1 MTWSAQFQTDLKN
14 RESLSFLFRL
24 EFVRTKF
31 GVGSE
36 FIIDRTTQDL
46 QLESD
51 SVRINGTSVVNQSF
65 NVTFGQ
71 FSLNLVGDFRPYREK
86 LNKGQ
91 IAILYVGFE
100 GYSSSSYQRLIWGM
114 LRNIRKLNFNTYEL
128 EFEDALST
136 LDNRMDT
143 RFDSGLNIH
152 KSQLFYTLGQ
162 TTTLT
167 SNFNTNTDTQL
178 NLTDITIF
186 DKDTSGSGLIG
197 IDDPHNNGGN
207 GGIIYAEWTSKTTT
221 TAPAGYLTLTNTG
234 PLAVDYPSLSSSTW
248 PTEIH
253 AADAVV
259 YNAAQ
264 IAEFPPHIIGKI
276 IQSGTGAVLD
286 TLPNQWS
293 IGGELAA
300 DIYDYVDAENQK
312 VYIKASGTTYQWK
325 LAITEPQTEFMRT
338 VTDKAAALGQWPV
351 LRQGRV
357 SWRGVEDPYDAT
369 QPNGIKP
376 TAYEITDDDIISVIS
391 HDFYDSDVNA
401 VYGKFLIQHNQAGDT
416 TTIRRSADLKTLP
429 AGVNYGTRSDGLT
442 YDPDFTR
449 PNMAVAD
456 GARMENYMR
465 LVAEKITLKTHIHL
479 SRFVAGDNVTLTSS
493 VLYGKN
499 ETDTYNRRIGMISR
513 VDIDFG
519 SRSCYVTILFL
530 PRQGYRP

>member
-1 MTWSAQFQTDLKN
+1 MTT
-14 RESLSFLFRL
+14 
-24 EFVRTKF
+24 
-31 GVGSE
+31 
-36 FIIDRTTQDL
+36 
-46 QLESD
+46 
-51 SVRINGTSVVNQSF
+51 
-65 NVTFGQ
+65 
-71 FSLNLVGDFRPYREK
+71 
-86 LNKGQ
+86 
-91 IAILYVGFE
+91 
-100 GYSSSSYQRLIWGM
+100 
-114 LRNIRKLNFNTYEL
+114 NF
-128 EFEDALST
+128 
-136 LDNRMDT
+136 
-143 RFDSGLNIH
+143 
-152 KSQLFYTLGQ
+152 
-162 TTTLT
+162 TTT
-167 SNFNTNTDTQL
+167 TDTQL

-186 DKDTSGSGLIG
+186 DKDTATNGLILINDTAHG
-197 IDDPHNNGGN
+197 TPF
-207 GGIIYAEWTSKTTT
+207 YVQWTSKTTT
-221 TAPAGYLTLTNTG
+221 TAPAGYLTLTPTG
-234 PLAVDYPSLSSSTW
+234 PLTASYPSLSTVSV
-248 PTEIH
+248 PTTIH
-253 AADAVV
+253 AVTTTV
-259 YNAAQ
+259 TNAAQ
-264 IAEFPPHIIGKI
+264 IKEFPPHIIGKI

-300 DIYDYVDAENQK
+300 DIYDYVDADNQK
-312 VYIKASGTTYQWK
+312 IYIKASGTTYQWK

-376 TAYEITDDDIISVIS
+376 IAYDISDDDIISVIS
-391 HDFYDSDVNA
+391 HDFYDPDVNA

-416 TTIRRSADLKTLP
+416 TTIRRSANLKTLP

-465 LVAEKITLKTHIHL
+465 LVAEKITLNTHIHL